1 MVGEEAAKGA
11 PLKTR
16 TTMQP
21 TRPLIS
27 HRQSV
32 FGKGYRADTTH
43 HMAHATHISPA
54 PSECIPSPASRLGRQ
69 GQAHTLSIEPSP
81 ESLWRKD
88 HTETVRQRS
97 NPVFAREHVLTGN
110 CSSGRVAS
118 RPEAP

>member
-11 PLKTR
+11 PLKTNDHAANA
-16 TTMQP
+16 
-21 TRPLIS
+21 S
-27 HRQSV
+27 ANQSPAATV

-69 GQAHTLSIEPSP
+69 GQAHTLSIEPFP